1 MVSST
6 IAPSLLLS
14 LMSSLSWATQFS
26 FVAAQLPIPAQNTSN
41 WGPYDPFFPVE
52 PYAAPPDG
60 CTVTQVNLIQR
71 HGARWPTSGAR
82 SRQVAAVAKLQA
94 VRPFTDPKLEFLNT
108 FVYDFGVADLLPF
121 GANQSHQIGSDM
133 YARYSAFFDA
143 GDVPFVRA
151 AGDQR
156 VVDSSTNWTAGFGD
170 ASGETV
176 LPTLQ
181 VVLQEDGNC
190 TLCNNMCPN
199 EVDGDESTT
208 WLGMFGPNITARL
221 NAAAPGAN
229 LSDSDTLTLMDMCPF
244 DTLSSGNASPFC
256 DLFTAEEYVSYEY
269 YYDLDKYYGTGPGN
283 ALGPVQG
290 VGYVNELLARL
301 TGQAVQDETQTNRT
315 LDSNPTTFPLNRTF
329 YADFSHDN
337 TMVPIFAALGLFNS
351 TALDP
356 LKPDE
361 NRLWV
366 DSKLVP
372 FSGHMTVEKLACSGK
387 EAVRV
392 LVNDAV
398 QPLEFC
404 GGVDGVCELAAFVES
419 QTYARENGQGDFS
432 KCGFVP
438 S

>member
-1 MVSST
+1 M
-6 IAPSLLLS
+6 LS
-14 LMSSLSWATQFS
+14 LAWSAQSS

-41 WGPYDPFFPVE
+41 WAQYDPFFPVE

-60 CTVTQVNLIQR
+60 CTVTQVNLLQR
-71 HGARWPTSGAR
+71 HGARWPTSGAGG
-82 SRQVAAVAKLQA
+82 RQADTLARLQA
-94 VRPFTDPKLEFLNT
+94 AGPFTDPKYEFLNT
-108 FVYDFGVADLLPF
+108 FVYDFGVDDLLPF
-121 GANQSHQIGSDM
+121 GANQSQQTGADIFN
-133 YARYSAFFDA
+133 RYSALADENNI
-143 GDVPFVRA
+143 PFVRA

-176 LPTLQ
+176 LPVLQ
-181 VVLQEDGNC
+181 VVLSEDGNC
-190 TLCNNMCPN
+190 TLCNKMCPN
-199 EVDGDESTT
+199 QVDGDESTT
-208 WLGMFGPNITARL
+208 WLGAFAPNITSRL

-229 LSDSDTLTLMDMCPF
+229 LSDSDTLNLMDMCPF
-244 DTLSSGNASPFC
+244 DTLSKGVASPFC
-256 DLFTAEEYVSYEY
+256 DLFTAEEYASYEY

-283 ALGPVQG
+283 TLGPVQG

-301 TGQAVQDETQTNRT
+301 TGKAVQDETQTNRT
-315 LDSNPTTFPLNRTF
+315 LDSDPATFPFNRTF

-337 TMVPIFAALGLFNS
+337 TMIPIFAALGLFNS

-356 LKPDE
+356 LSPDP

-366 DSKLVP
+366 NSKLVP
-372 FSGHMTVEKLACSGK
+372 FSGHMTVEKLDCSGK
-387 EAVRV
+387 ESVRV

-404 GGVDGVCELAAFVES
+404 GGVDGVCELEAFVES
-419 QTYARENGQGDFS
+419 QVYARENGQGDFEL
-432 KCGFVP
+432 CGFVP